1 VAGTNLVRTT
11 LTGVRPLGVRGEPL
25 HQAHEQIR
33 GVVRR
38 RLGERHARLLAE
50 PQPDETGRRIDW
62 YTDLPD
68 AVVPF
73 AELADERKASLL
85 AEVETLSQDIANLA
99 ASLKASPSDDAQL
112 TGRALELTSRRPS
125 DDYIFLVG
133 DQPVVVAWGY
143 EPEAAGSLLPPP
155 MVPAAAPPAPPPA
168 TVAAAPATVL
178 ASGPVAMAA
187 AAPFPWLRWLL
198 IGLFAILLALIASYF
213 LRQCS
218 PVGPDVAVTQLPPP
232 PAPPAPP
239 PLPDPSV
246 GLRDDLGA
254 AQNDEAKLRATLASL
269 RDELVTKRADC
280 KPPEPPKPPPAP
292 PPPVVEKKPD
302 PPKPPPKP
310 PQVVEKKPD
319 PPPPPPP
326 PAVPP
331 APPGDDRMRMP
342 KTPTNDYTFLQGC
355 WRTDTFKHG
364 PQIRPGYAQYC
375 FDARGNGSME
385 FHFDNG
391 VVCRAP
397 ATARFNG
404 GQLAVTDADTEC
416 QPRGR
421 WAQDH
426 LYCQPGADG
435 VAFCSGTNRTER
447 WTVNLHRVR

>member
-1 VAGTNLVRTT
+1 MAGTNLVRTT

-50 PQPDETGRRIDW
+50 PQPDESGRRIDW
-62 YTDLPD
+62 YSDLPG

-73 AELADERKASLL
+73 AELAPERKASLL
-85 AEVETLSQDIANLA
+85 AEVAKLSDDIAHLA
-99 ASLKASPSDDAQL
+99 ASLKAAPSDDAQL
-112 TGRALELTSRRPS
+112 TGRALELTARRPS
-125 DDYIFLVG
+125 DDYIFLID
-133 DQPVVVAWGY
+133 DQPVIVAWGY
-143 EPEAAGSLLPPP
+143 EPDAAGTLLPPP
-155 MVPAAAPPAPPPA
+155 MVPAAAPAAVAPAA
-168 TVAAAPATVL
+168 TTAAPAAVL
-178 ASGPVAMAA
+178 ASGPATLAA

-239 PLPDPSV
+239 PPPDPAV
-246 GLRDDLGA
+246 GLNKDLGA
-254 AQNDEAKLRATLASL
+254 AQDDEAKLRATLASL
-269 RDELVTKRADC
+269 RDELKAKRADC
-280 KPPEPPKPPPAP
+280 KPPEPPKPPPKP
-292 PPPVVEKKPD
+292 PQAVEKKPD

-319 PPPPPPP
+319 PPKP

-331 APPGDDRMRMP
+331 APPGDDRLRMP
-342 KTPTNDYTFLQGC
+342 KAPTNDYSFLQGC

-364 PQIRPGYAQYC
+364 PAIRPGFATYC
-375 FDARGNGSME
+375 FDSRGNGSME
-385 FHFDNG
+385 FRFDNG
-391 VVCRAP
+391 VTCRAP

-404 GQLAVTDADTEC
+404 GQLAVVDADTTC
-416 QPRGR
+416 SPRGR

-426 LYCQPGADG
+426 LYCQPGANG
-435 VAFCSGTNRTER
+435 VAFCSGSNRTER

>member
-1 VAGTNLVRTT
+1 MAGTNLVRTT

-62 YTDLPD
+62 YTDLPGTI
-68 AVVPF
+68 VPF
-73 AELADERKASLL
+73 AELAPERKASLL
-85 AEVETLSQDIANLA
+85 AEIETLSGDIATLA
-99 ASLKASPSDDAQL
+99 ASLKAAPSDDAQL
-112 TGRALELTSRRPS
+112 TGRALELTGRRPS

-133 DQPVVVAWGY
+133 DQPVIVAWGY
-143 EPEAAGSLLPPP
+143 EPDAASSLLPPP
-155 MVPAAAPPAPPPA
+155 MVPAAAAPAA
-168 TVAAAPATVL
+168 AVAAPIPATVL
-178 ASGPVAMAA
+178 ATGPVALAA
-187 AAPFPWLRWLL
+187 AAPFGWLRWLL

-239 PLPDPSV
+239 PPPDPSV
-246 GLRDDLGA
+246 GLNKDLGA
-254 AQNDEAKLRATLASL
+254 AQADETKLRATLASL
-269 RDELVTKRADC
+269 RDELKAKRADC
-280 KPPEPPKPPPAP
+280 KPPE
-292 PPPVVEKKPD
+292 

-319 PPPPPPP
+319 PPKPPPKPPQVAAKKPDPPKPP
-326 PAVPP
+326 PVPTP
-331 APPGDDRMRMP
+331 PPGDDRMRMP
-342 KTPTNDYTFLQGC
+342 KSPTNDYSFLQGC

-364 PQIRPGYAQYC
+364 PQIRPGYTTYC
-375 FDARGNGSME
+375 FDSGGNGSME
-385 FHFDNG
+385 FRFDNG
-391 VVCRAP
+391 VTCRAP

-404 GQLAVTDADTEC
+404 GQLAVVDADANC
-416 QPRGR
+416 SPRGR
-421 WAQDH
+421 WAQDR

-435 VAFCSGTNRTER
+435 VAFCTGSNRTER

>member
-50 PQPDETGRRIDW
+50 PQPDELGRRIDW
-62 YTDLPD
+62 YTDVPGD
-68 AVVPF
+68 VVPF
-73 AELADERKASLL
+73 AELAAERKASLL
-85 AEVETLSQDIANLA
+85 AEIGNLSDDIAKLA
-99 ASLKASPSDDAQL
+99 ASLKAAPSDDARL
-112 TGRALELTSRRPS
+112 TGRALELTARRPS

-133 DQPVVVAWGY
+133 DQPVIVAWGY
-143 EPEAAGSLLPPP
+143 EPDAAGALLPPP
-155 MVPAAAPPAPPPA
+155 MVPAAVPPAPSPA
-168 TVAAAPATVL
+168 VIAPAAAAPAVVL
-178 ASGPVAMAA
+178 ASGPAALVAG
-187 AAPFPWLRWLL
+187 APFSWLRWLL
-198 IGLFAILLALIASYF
+198 IGLLAILLTLLASYF
-213 LRQCS
+213 LRQCA
-218 PVGPDVAVTQLPPP
+218 PVDAAVAVRHLPPP

-239 PLPDPSV
+239 APPDPAV
-246 GLRDDLGA
+246 GLQGDLGA
-254 AQNDEAKLRATLASL
+254 AQADEAKLRATLAAL
-269 RDELVTKRADC
+269 RDELAAKRADC

-310 PQVVEKKPD
+310 PVVVEKKPD
-319 PPPPPPP
+319 PPP
-326 PAVPP
+326 VPP

-342 KTPTNDYTFLQGC
+342 KAPTNDYSFLQGC

-364 PQIRPGYAQYC
+364 PAIRPGYATYC
-375 FDARGNGSME
+375 FDARGNGSMT
-385 FHFDNG
+385 FRFDNG
-391 VVCRAP
+391 VTCRAP
-397 ATARFNG
+397 ATARYNG
-404 GQLAVTDADTEC
+404 GQLAVIDADAEC

-426 LYCQPGADG
+426 LYCTPGADG
-435 VAFCSGTNRTER
+435 VASCTGSNRTER

>member
-1 VAGTNLVRTT
+1 MAGTNLVRTT

-50 PQPDETGRRIDW
+50 PQPDELGRRIDW

-68 AVVPF
+68 VVVPF
-73 AELADERKASLL
+73 AELAPDRKASLL
-85 AEVETLSQDIANLA
+85 AEVEKLSDDIAQLA
-99 ASLKASPSDDAQL
+99 ASLRAAPSDDAQL
-112 TGRALELTSRRPS
+112 TGRALELTARRPS

-133 DQPVVVAWGY
+133 DQPVIVAWGY
-143 EPEAAGSLLPPP
+143 DAEAAGSLLPPP
-155 MVPAAAPPAPPPA
+155 MVTAVAPAAIAP
-168 TVAAAPATVL
+168 VAAAPAAIL
-178 ASGPVAMAA
+178 ASGPATLVA
-187 AAPFPWLRWLL
+187 AAPFSWLRWLL
-198 IGLFAILLALIASYF
+198 IGLFAILLALLTSYF

-218 PVGPDVAVTQLPPP
+218 PVGPDVAVTHLPPP

-239 PLPDPSV
+239 PPPDPAV
-246 GLRDDLGA
+246 GLRGDLGS
-254 AQNDEAKLRATLASL
+254 AQSDEEKLRATLASL
-269 RDELVTKRADC
+269 RDELKTKRADC

-319 PPPPPPP
+319 PPKP

-342 KTPTNDYTFLQGC
+342 KAPTNDYSFLQGC

-364 PQIRPGYAQYC
+364 PQIPPGHAVYC
-375 FDARGNGSME
+375 FDAGGNGSMT
-385 FHFDNG
+385 FRFDNG
-391 VVCRAP
+391 VSCRAP

-404 GQLAVTDADTEC
+404 GQLAVVDADATC

-426 LYCQPGADG
+426 LYCQPSADG